1 MTELLVEKNQ
11 RVRIA
16 LSEDVTRHI
25 RESMQEWRNTLEN
38 YSSALQDITEQ
49 VESDHLSREDALNE
63 IEVSHFVSII
73 RNY

>member
-1 MTELLVEKNQ
+1 MTESLVEKKLQLRN
-11 RVRIA
+11 VI
-16 LSEDVTRHI
+16 SEDVGRHI

-73 RNY
+73 RYC